1 MAFSQLQ
8 QLNLGDKVDV
18 VDIAFDDELFSSYG
32 VTIPVLAFTKEYVE
46 KTKMQNMDYQDQAVA
61 SERTA
66 NPKETLQPIELF
78 WPFNIEE
85 LQVWLKQNGIN

>member
-1 MAFSQLQ
+1 MAFSQLK

-32 VTIPVLAFTKEYVE
+32 VTIPVLVFDKDHVE
-46 KTKMQNMDYQDQAVA
+46 KTKIQSIDYQAVA
-61 SERTA
+61 SERAA
-66 NPKETLQPIELF
+66 NPKETLQSIELF

>member
-1 MAFSQLQ
+1 MAFNQLQ
-8 QLNLGDKVDV
+8 QLNLVDKVDV
-18 VDIAFDDELFSSYG
+18 VDIAFDDKLLSSYG
-32 VTIPVLAFTKEYVE
+32 VTIPVLAFDKDHVE
-46 KTKMQNMDYQDQAVA
+46 KTKIQNIDYQAVVT
-61 SERTA
+61 ERTA